1 MNSWYGEECDLSD
14 GQCDHAGTGDAT
26 MNWNPNEHYK
36 SSAVAVAYD
45 AARFSSLPGRVFNSW
60 EQRVIEKCFR
70 DLKKG
75 ALLADIPCGTGRL
88 AEPLLAAGYRV
99 HGVDISGEML
109 NVAKQRLQRFGSA
122 FTCEIGDA
130 RKMSAGTDSYDG
142 TLCARVLMHFPL
154 EQQISFLAG
163 VVRLGGAI
171 VVINHSF
178 DSPYQRFRRAIKRLL
193 GHQPPARFP
202 ITRRDIQ
209 ALLRGA
215 GLREV
220 RHYRLLPL
228 ISEAIY
234 VVAVKA

>member
-1 MNSWYGEECDLSD
+1 
-14 GQCDHAGTGDAT
+14 

-36 SSAVAVAYD
+36 SHTVAVAYD
-45 AARFSSLPGRVFNSW
+45 AARFSSLPGRVFNRW
-60 EQRVIEKCFR
+60 EQRVVEKCFK
-70 DLKKG
+70 DVKKS
-75 ALLADIPCGTGRL
+75 ALLVDVPCGTGRL
-88 AEPLLAAGYRV
+88 AERLLEAGYRV

-109 NVAKQRLQRFGSA
+109 NVARQRLQRFGGT

-130 RKMSAGTDSYDG
+130 RNATANTSAYDG
-142 TLCARVLMHFPL
+142 ALCARVLMHFPL

-163 VVRLGGAI
+163 VARLGAPV
-171 VVINHSF
+171 VVINHSL

-202 ITRRDIQ
+202 ITRRDIR

-220 RHYRLLPL
+220 RRYRLLPL

-234 VVAVKA
+234 IVAARA